1 MTYKLYVKNYQSI
14 PLGLLI
20 SKYPCTI
27 ISNLIYYVQ
36 GVKGESLFLFCHWVC
51 QEKCVS
57 IFKYLLTLSE
67 VAYLKQINLTDTPK
81 ARQLYFRVSWLICYR
96 HFVLETDVLINAVPE
111 QIIDHELIQY
121 HRPVRNIAG
130 CPLLL

>member
-1 MTYKLYVKNYQSI
+1 MNAQQEVH
-14 PLGLLI
+14 
-20 SKYPCTI
+20 
-27 ISNLIYYVQ
+27 IY
-36 GVKGESLFLFCHWVC
+36 FLNEKSPRNRAFRVC

>member
-1 MTYKLYVKNYQSI
+1 MTKGTEVPLFVFIKLVYAI
-14 PLGLLI
+14 PIRAPL
-20 SKYPCTI
+20 KRQHCR
-27 ISNLIYYVQ
+27 
-36 GVKGESLFLFCHWVC
+36 WVC

-81 ARQLYFRVSWLICYR
+81 ARQLYFRVSWLLCYR

-111 QIIDHELIQY
+111 QIIDHELIQS
-121 HRPVRNIAG
+121 HRPFRNIAG